1 MFGLQQVEEGLDKA
15 LTASNKQRAEAQIW
29 SIIDDDDN
37 GFLVDL
43 MIQAG
48 MRVPAAAYA
57 IRALANSAW
66 QLRLG
71 GILVPKFMATWQF
84 YAEHGGMG
92 FGR

>member
-1 MFGLQQVEEGLDKA
+1 MQQFEAGLDKA
-15 LTASNKQRAEAQIW
+15 ITASNKQHAEPQIW
-29 SIIDDDDN
+29 SIINDDDN
-37 GFLVDL
+37 AFLVDL
-43 MIQAG
+43 MVQAG

-71 GILVPKFMATWQF
+71 GILLPRFMETWHF